1 MPPKAEWVYN
11 LVPKKGSNEEKL
23 LKILKSP
30 KNWI

>member
-11 LVPKKGSNEEKL
+11 LVPKKGSKEEKL

-30 KNWI
+30 KKWI